1 MLKKVSNFVASQ
13 IQDELD
19 QVLNHQALTQEFIGG
34 VIAGVQ
40 KHAIITGA
48 PGLGKSFSVQQALDD
63 AGKVVNKDYFIVKG
77 HITPTQLF
85 KILYLYK
92 EAGQVVVLDDCDD
105 VFNTEVGL
113 NILKAA
119 MDPTNKTVSYFSQR
133 YMVINDRVVQD
144 FVFDGTIILC
154 TNITLSTGRLGR
166 KSEHMAAITSRA
178 PIWPMNWNSRTQK
191 FAQIFNMVKNV
202 GYLAYDE
209 RTNLSPDQIDELLNF
224 LWENLEDINCLDLRL
239 PYRIASQMKA
249 SKNWRQVCAILLRG

>member
-40 KHAIITGA
+40 KHAIVTGA
-48 PGLGKSFSVQQALDD
+48 PGLGKSFSVQQALDE
-63 AGKVVNKDYFIVKG
+63 AGKVMHKDYFIVKG

-105 VFNTEVGL
+105 IFNTEIGL

-154 TNITLSTGRLGR
+154 TNVTLSTGRLGR

-178 PIWPMNWNSRTQK
+178 PTWPMNWNSRTQK
-191 FAQIFNMVKNV
+191 FAQIYNMVKNV
-202 GYLAYDE
+202 GYLSYDE
-209 RTNLSPDQIDELLNF
+209 KTDLSPDQIDELLNF
-224 LWENLEDINCLDLRL
+224 LWENLEDINNLDLRL

-249 SKNWRQVCAILLRG
+249 SKNWRQLCAILIRG